1 MFYNNNT
8 KSWETPPGLEKVP
21 TLVQVL
27 QDHRRSTYRIISS
40 RPHDQQIF
48 LNFYIFQSLRYS
60 AATEIFHQWKDEQ
73 KQVYGLNFQQID
85 DARRFEHVV
94 KQAIDQLA
102 FAANDYQMHAN
113 DNVYQDPHQ
122 HMHHIRSAPTFHEN
136 NNGAN
141 LRGKE
146 GGVYII
152 KRIHF
157 YFYSNWKIMTVA
169 VADCIQ
175 QYERYYRFLNE
186 YHTLKY
192 SKFLIF
198 SRNAPHTSTL
208 SSASAQAQQQ
218 RRASQSS
225 NASAGTSV
233 APAPPTSSIPQAP
246 PPPTGG
252 IAPVNSS
259 GAPPPPP
266 LPPVGV
272 GAPPPPPP
280 PPPPAV
286 LMASNG
292 TPSLADQLKMKS
304 LQGLKPTSNGV
315 KTNGNVEPEK
325 PAAAPKGD
333 LMSELNAQLNK
344 RKMTQAKSDAVDS
357 KSNTSNGSSDSG
369 CGIGTSG
376 SNGGSVG
383 SATAKKWSVSEM
395 SKPLDSPKT
404 HRKLPSASSLFAQDD
419 ASTTSSKAST
429 SLSNGTTST
438 VVGSPSTAAVTTEQ
452 LERHCADMMV
462 EVRLEMNKLRQ
473 DIAQMLEDNKRETIE
488 AVLNAIGRR

>member
-1 MFYNNNT
+1 MSESIIVQAMAQVMFYNNNT
-8 KSWETPPGLEKVP
+8 KTWETPPGLEKVP
-21 TLVQVL
+21 TVVQIL
-27 QDHRRSTYRIISS
+27 QDNRRTTYRIVSN

-85 DARRFEHVV
+85 DARRFESVV
-94 KQAIDQLA
+94 KYAIDQLNI
-102 FAANDYQMHAN
+102 AANDYHMQAN

-136 NNGAN
+136 NHGAN
-141 LRGKE
+141 MR
-146 GGVYII
+146 
-152 KRIHF
+152 
-157 YFYSNWKIMTVA
+157 
-169 VADCIQ
+169 
-175 QYERYYRFLNE
+175 
-186 YHTLKY
+186 
-192 SKFLIF
+192 
-198 SRNAPHTSTL
+198 RNAPHTSTL
-208 SSASAQAQQQ
+208 SSANAQAQQQ

-233 APAPPTSSIPQAP
+233 APAPPTTSSIPQAP

-438 VVGSPSTAAVTTEQ
+438 VVASPSTAAVTSEQ

-473 DIAQMLEDNKRETIE
+473 DIAQMMEDNKRETIE

>member
-1 MFYNNNT
+1 MSEVSIIQAMAQVMFYNNNT
-8 KSWETPPGLEKVP
+8 KTWETPPGLEKVP

-141 LRGKE
+141 LR
-146 GGVYII
+146 
-152 KRIHF
+152 
-157 YFYSNWKIMTVA
+157 
-169 VADCIQ
+169 
-175 QYERYYRFLNE
+175 
-186 YHTLKY
+186 
-192 SKFLIF
+192 
-198 SRNAPHTSTL
+198 RNAPHTSTL

-246 PPPTGG
+246 PPPSGG

-438 VVGSPSTAAVTTEQ
+438 VVASSSTAAVTTEQ

>member
-1 MFYNNNT
+1 MSEACIAQALAQVMFYNQNT
-8 KSWETPPGLEKVP
+8 KAWETPAGVDKMP
-21 TLVQVL
+21 TVVQIL
-27 QDHRRSTYRIISS
+27 QDLRRPVYRIVSN

-48 LNFYIFQSLRYS
+48 LNFYIYQRLRYS

-85 DARRFEHVV
+85 DARKFENVV
-94 KQAIDQLA
+94 KYAIEQLNI
-102 FAANDYQMHAN
+102 AANDYQMPAN

-122 HMHHIRSAPTFHEN
+122 HMHHIHSAPNFHEN
-136 NNGAN
+136 NHGAN
-141 LRGKE
+141 LR
-146 GGVYII
+146 
-152 KRIHF
+152 
-157 YFYSNWKIMTVA
+157 
-169 VADCIQ
+169 
-175 QYERYYRFLNE
+175 
-186 YHTLKY
+186 
-192 SKFLIF
+192 
-198 SRNAPHTSTL
+198 RNAPHTSTL
-208 SSASAQAQQQ
+208 SSANAQIQQQ

-225 NASAGTSV
+225 NTSAGTSS

-246 PPPTGG
+246 PPPSGG

-266 LPPVGV
+266 LPPVGA

-292 TPSLADQLKMKS
+292 TPSLADQLKMRS
-304 LQGLKPTSNGV
+304 QQGLKATSNGI
-315 KTNGNVEPEK
+315 KTNGNAEVEK
-325 PAAAPKGD
+325 PAAPKGGGD

-404 HRKLPSASSLFAQDD
+404 HRKLPSASSLFAQDE

-438 VVGSPSTAAVTTEQ
+438 TVAAASTSAVSSEQ

-462 EVRLEMNKLRQ
+462 EVRLELNKLRQ
-473 DIAQMLEDNKRETIE
+473 DIAQMMEDNKRETIE